1 MEMDN
6 IRVRFAPSPTGY
18 VHVGNA
24 RTALFNWLFARHYKG
39 IFVLRI
45 EDTDIERSEQ
55 RYERQLLEDL
65 KWFGLDCDEG
75 PDCGGPFGPYRQSER
90 QELYRKYSLELMEK
104 GHAYYCF
111 CSAEQLEDERQEA
124 LKAGRQPQY
133 SGRCRKIPREEAARK
148 VAAGEAAA
156 IRLKITGWNLT
167 WKDLVHGET
176 GFSSDVIGDPI
187 LVRSGGVP
195 AYNFAVVVDD
205 HLMKIT
211 HVIRGDDHISNTPRQ
226 LALYNAFGWEPPH
239 FAHLSTILGGDRARL
254 SKRHGATSLE
264 SFRLM
269 GILPE
274 ALRNYLT
281 LLGWSPAD
289 GKTEILSTEELI
301 QQFSLDHIIRSAA
314 VFDQEKLN
322 WLNRHYLKQLPM
334 ARLAE
339 MAVPFLANAGLVSEP
354 VAPQVM
360 EWLELVVEA
369 VINKIDYLSQLPA
382 ASRLIFEYDVR
393 KAAELL
399 GAAESENNASTREM
413 LKRVVSKILE
423 EQEVSYS
430 RFREIL
436 KEVQKETGKKGKELF
451 HPVRVALTAADSG
464 PELEKLVPI
473 FEKGAAL
480 KLEPPVKSVADRM
493 REFSNTAHLFF
504 CG

>member
-1 MEMDN
+1 MKMEN

-24 RTALFNWLFARHYKG
+24 RTALFNWLFARHHKG
-39 IFVLRI
+39 TFVLRI
-45 EDTDIERSEQ
+45 EDTDVERSEK
-55 RYERQLLEDL
+55 RFETQLLEDL
-65 KWFGLDCDEG
+65 KWFGLDWDEG
-75 PDCGGPFGPYRQSER
+75 PDFGGPLGPYRQSER
-90 QELYRKYSLELMEK
+90 QALYRQRSLELIER

-111 CSAEQLEDERQEA
+111 CSAEQLEEERQEA

-133 SGRCRKIPREEAARK
+133 SGRCRQIPKEDAERR
-148 VAAGEAAA
+148 VAAGEPAA
-156 IRLKITGWNLT
+156 IRLKIMDWNLA
-167 WKDLVHGET
+167 WNDLVHGET
-176 GFSSDVIGDPI
+176 SFSSDVIGDPI

-205 HLMKIT
+205 HLMNIT

-226 LALYNAFGWEPPH
+226 LALYKAFGWQPPQ

-264 SFRLM
+264 SFRAM

-289 GKTEILSTEELI
+289 GKTEILDTEELV
-301 QQFSLDHIIRSAA
+301 QQFSLDHIIKSAA

-334 ARLAE
+334 PELVEA
-339 MAVPFLANAGLVSEP
+339 AVPFLAHAGLISEP
-354 VAPQVM
+354 VVLPVA
-360 EWLELVVEA
+360 EWLELVLDA
-369 VINKIDYLSQLPA
+369 VINKIDYLSQLPDA
-382 ASRLIFEYDVR
+382 VRLIFEYDVR
-393 KAAELL
+393 KAAESL
-399 GAAESENNASTREM
+399 GTIESEDNAATREV
-413 LKRVVSKILE
+413 LKRAISKILE
-423 EQEVSYS
+423 ERQMNYP

-436 KEVQKETGKKGKELF
+436 KEVQKETGRKGKELF
-451 HPVRVALTAADSG
+451 HPVRVALTSAESG
-464 PELEKLVPI
+464 PEMEKLVPI
-473 FEKGAAL
+473 FEKGAEL
-480 KLEPPVKSVADRM
+480 KLEPPVKSVAERM
-493 REFSNTAHLFF
+493 REFSNAAHLFF